1 MPAMGRDAERGGHA
15 PRITRGDLPVGQSG
29 PVPIFGPDP
38 LLTIQSITVINR
50 PMARPREFDREE
62 ALERAT
68 AVFWAKGYASTS
80 TDDLLTAMGIGRQSL
95 YNAFQDKRA
104 LYLEALERYQ
114 RTTVA
119 GHLQRLNGAASPIAG
134 IKALLLGLISVP
146 NDIRALGCMG
156 VGAICEF
163 GSTDPDIAALRS
175 KISPVLQGRLVE
187 RLKEG
192 QAAGE
197 IDRSLNC
204 AAAASFIQMT
214 MQSIQLAAR
223 CGIDARSLRAQARF
237 AVERLKSR

>member
-1 MPAMGRDAERGGHA
+1 MA
-15 PRITRGDLPVGQSG
+15 
-29 PVPIFGPDP
+29 IFG
-38 LLTIQSITVINR
+38 L
-50 PMARPREFDREE
+50 MARPREFDRDE

-68 AVFWAKGYASTS
+68 GVFWAKGYAPTS

-114 RTTVA
+114 QTTTA
-119 GHLQRLNGAASPIAG
+119 GHLKRLNGTASPITG
-134 IKALLLGLISVP
+134 IKALLLGLISD
-146 NDIRALGCMG
+146 NDDTRALGCMG

-163 GSTDPDIAALRS
+163 GSTDRDITALRS
-175 KISPVLQGRLVE
+175 KVFPVLHSRLME

-197 IDRSLNC
+197 IERSLDC
-204 AAAASFIQMT
+204 ATAASFIQMT

-223 CGIDARSLRAQARF
+223 GGIDATSLRAQARF
-237 AVERLKSR
+237 VVERLKSR